1 MRITLLKPCRKSMCA
16 VYIDGEYALK
26 LDMQT
31 LQENHIAQGDTL
43 TDEQL
48 KMLIDQSDLRRAKEK
63 ALWLLSYRDHSKKE
77 LVDKMKRTCSQQ
89 AAQEAA
95 DRMEQLGLVDDR
107 AFARRYACQLIYKK
121 RLAPVLHCIK
131 CVKRELTES
140 LHRQR
145 CRNVRFLQASSFT
158 RFCRGSMRVSCTMK
172 KAAGGRLRLYSV
184 WDIAG
189 ETYALCWRNMYR
201 RIANTN
207 DKRKKWNVL

>member
-89 AAQEAA
+89 AVQEAA

-107 AFARRYACQLIYKK
+107 AFARRYARQLIYKK
-121 RLAPVLHCIK
+121 RLAPGAALYKMREKGID
-131 CVKRELTES
+131 RELAQAALQECKVS
-140 LHRQR
+140 ASEQLHALLQGKYAGKLHDEKSRRRTVAALQR
-145 CRNVRFLQASSFT
+145 MGYSWGDIRPVLEEYVQADSQ
-158 RFCRGSMRVSCTMK
+158 
-172 KAAGGRLRLYSV
+172 Y
-184 WDIAG
+184 
-189 ETYALCWRNMYR
+189 E
-201 RIANTN
+201 
-207 DKRKKWNVL
+207 

>member
-1 MRITLLKPCRKSMCA
+1 MCA

-107 AFARRYACQLIYKK
+107 AFARRYARQLIYKK
-121 RLAPVLHCIK
+121 RLAPGAALYKMREKGID
-131 CVKRELTES
+131 RELAQAALQECKVS
-140 LHRQR
+140 ASEQLHAL
-145 CRNVRFLQASSFT
+145 LQGKYA
-158 RFCRGSMRVSCTMK
+158 GK
-172 KAAGGRLRLYSV
+172 LHDEKAAGGRLRLYSV